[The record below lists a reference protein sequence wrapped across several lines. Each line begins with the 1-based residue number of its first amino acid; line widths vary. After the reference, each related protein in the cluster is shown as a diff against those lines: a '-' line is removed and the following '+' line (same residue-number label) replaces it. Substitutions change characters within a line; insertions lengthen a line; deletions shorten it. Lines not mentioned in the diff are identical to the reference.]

1 MLSIIIPVYNSSET
15 ITKCLT
21 SVIEQNDFELEKEI
35 IIINDGST
43 DNSELLIKEF
53 IANHPE
59 IIIKYRYKENGGVSK
74 ARNLGI
80 KLANGDWIAFLDS
93 DDIWLPNK
101 LSTQFNIINS
111 SSFNIDFIGCARN
124 NETLNIFGKKIISL
138 HKATVME
145 LLIKM
150 FPQTST
156 AIVRRELLI
165 QVGCYDESMS
175 HAEDGDLWVRLCQ
188 SGDFYYIP
196 ESLVVTGDGKF
207 NYGESGLSSN
217 LLAMH
222 KGTLR
227 TIDKLVSS
235 NGVSSAQA
243 VMLKAFYFIKYI
255 RRIVTVYLRT
265 V

>member
-15 ITKCLT
+15 IIQCLT

-35 IIINDGST
+35 IVINDGST
-43 DNSELLIKEF
+43 DNSELLIKDF
-53 IANHPE
+53 IADHPE
-59 IIIKYRYKENGGVSK
+59 IIIKYKYKENGGVSK

-93 DDIWLPNK
+93 DDRWLPNK

-111 SSFNIDFIGCARN
+111 STFNIDFIGCARN
-124 NETLNIFGKKIISL
+124 NETLNILGKKIISL

-188 SGDFYYIP
+188 SGDFYYMP

-207 NYGESGLSSN
+207 NYGESGLSGN
-217 LLAMH
+217 LLEMH
-222 KGTLR
+222 KGSLHI
-227 TIDKLVSS
+227 IDKLLSTKKISKV
-235 NGVSSAQA
+235 NA
-243 VMLKAFYFIKYI
+243 LLFKAFYILKYI
-255 RRIVTVYLRT
+255 RRMLIVYLRT
-265 V
+265 A

>member
-1 MLSIIIPVYNSSET
+1 MLSIIIPVYNSSKT
-15 ITKCLT
+15 IIQCLT
-21 SVIEQNDFELEKEI
+21 SVVEQNNFELEKEI

-43 DNSELLIKEF
+43 DNSEQLIKEF

-59 IIIKYRYKENGGVSK
+59 IIIKYKYKENGGVSR

-80 KLANGDWIAFLDS
+80 QLSNGDWIAFLDS
-93 DDIWLPNK
+93 DDRWLPNK
-101 LSTQFNIINS
+101 LSAQFDIIDS

-124 NETLNIFGKKIISL
+124 NEELNIFGKKITSL

-188 SGDFYYIP
+188 SGEFYYMP

-235 NGVSSAQA
+235 NAVSSSQA
-243 VMLKAFYFIKYI
+243 VMLKVFYFIKYI
-255 RRIVTVYLRT
+255 RRILTVYLRAA
-265 V
+265 

>member
-1 MLSIIIPVYNSSET
+1 MLSIIIPVYNSSKT
-15 ITKCLT
+15 IIQCLT
-21 SVIEQNDFELEKEI
+21 SVVEQNDFELEKEI

-43 DNSELLIKEF
+43 DNSEVLINEF

-59 IIIKYRYKENGGVSK
+59 IIIKYKYKENGGVSR

-80 KLANGDWIAFLDS
+80 QLSDGDWIAFLDS
-93 DDIWLPNK
+93 DDRWLSNK
-101 LSTQFNIINS
+101 LSAQFDIINS

-124 NETLNIFGKKIISL
+124 NEVLTILGNKITSL

-165 QVGCYDESMS
+165 EVGCYDQSMS

-188 SGDFYYIP
+188 SGDFYYMP

-207 NYGESGLSSN
+207 NYGESGLSGN

-227 TIDKLVSS
+227 TIDKLVAS
-235 NGVSSAQA
+235 NKLSKLQA
-243 VMLKAFYFIKYI
+243 VMLKVFYFLKYI

-265 V
+265 A

>member
-1 MLSIIIPVYNSSET
+1 MLSIIIPVYNSSKT
-15 ITKCLT
+15 IVECLS
-21 SVIEQNDFELEKEI
+21 SVIEQNNFELEKEI

-43 DNSELLIKEF
+43 DNSEVLIKEF

-59 IIIKYRYKENGGVSK
+59 VIIKYKYKENGGVSR

-80 KLANGDWIAFLDS
+80 QLSSGTWIAFLDS
-93 DDIWLPNK
+93 DDRWLPDK
-101 LSTQFNIINS
+101 LSAQFEIIHS
-111 SSFNIDFIGCARN
+111 STFNIDFIGCARN
-124 NETLNIFGKKIISL
+124 NEVLNILGNKITSL
-138 HKATVME
+138 HKASVIE

-188 SGDFYYIP
+188 SGDFYYMP
-196 ESLVVTGDGKF
+196 ESLVVTGDGKL

-235 NGVSSAQA
+235 NAISRPKA
-243 VMLKAFYFIKYI
+243 VMFKVFYFLKYI

-265 V
+265 A

>member
-1 MLSIIIPVYNSSET
+1 MLSIIIPVYNSSKT
-15 ITKCLT
+15 IIQCLT
-21 SVIEQNDFELEKEI
+21 SVVEQNDFELEKEI

-43 DNSELLIKEF
+43 DNSEVLIKEF

-59 IIIKYRYKENGGVSK
+59 IIIKYKYKENGGVSR

-80 KLANGDWIAFLDS
+80 QLSDGDWIAFLDS
-93 DDIWLPNK
+93 DDRWLSNK
-101 LSTQFNIINS
+101 LSAQFDIINS

-124 NETLNIFGKKIISL
+124 NEVLTILGNKITSL

-145 LLIKM
+145 LLMKM

-165 QVGCYDESMS
+165 QVGCYDQSMS

-188 SGDFYYIP
+188 SGDFYYMP

-207 NYGESGLSSN
+207 NYGESGLSGN

-227 TIDKLVSS
+227 TIDKLVAS
-235 NGVSSAQA
+235 NKLSKLQA
-243 VMLKAFYFIKYI
+243 VMLKVFYFLKYI

-265 V
+265 A

>member
-1 MLSIIIPVYNSSET
+1 MLSIVIPVYNSSKT
-15 ITKCLT
+15 IIQCLN
-21 SVIEQNDFELEKEI
+21 SVVEQNDIALEKEI
-35 IIINDGST
+35 VIINDGST
-43 DNSELLIKEF
+43 DNSEALIKDF
-53 IANHPE
+53 IENHPE
-59 IIIKYRYKENGGVSK
+59 VIIKYKYKENGGVSR

-80 KLANGDWIAFLDS
+80 QLSAGTWIAFLDS

-101 LSTQFNIINS
+101 LSVQLDIIHS

-124 NETLNIFGKKIISL
+124 NEVLSILGKKITSL
-138 HKATVME
+138 HKATITE

-156 AIVRRELLI
+156 AIVKRELLI
-165 QVGCYDESMS
+165 QVGCYDETMT
-175 HAEDGDLWVRLCQ
+175 HAEDGDLWLRLCQ
-188 SGDFYYIP
+188 SGDFYYMP
-196 ESLVVTGDGKF
+196 ESLVITGDGKH

-227 TIDKLVSS
+227 TIDKLITTKKISKS
-235 NGVSSAQA
+235 
-243 VMLKAFYFIKYI
+243 KAIFFKVFYFLKYI
-255 RRIVTVYLRT
+255 RRIVTVYVRA

>member
-1 MLSIIIPVYNSSET
+1 M
-15 ITKCLT
+15 T

-59 IIIKYRYKENGGVSK
+59 IIIKYKYKENGGVSK

-243 VMLKAFYFIKYI
+243 VMLKTFYFIKYI

>member
-59 IIIKYRYKENGGVSK
+59 IIIKYKYKENGGVSK